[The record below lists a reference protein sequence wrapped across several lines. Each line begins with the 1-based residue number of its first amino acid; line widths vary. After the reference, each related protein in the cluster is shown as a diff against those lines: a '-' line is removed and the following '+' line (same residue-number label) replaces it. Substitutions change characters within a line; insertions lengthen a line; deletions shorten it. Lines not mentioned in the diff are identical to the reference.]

1 MVVVTVVATVVIV
14 IVVAVLVL
22 VVSRLL
28 CVVVVGRDGR
38 GVRVKDDELAF
49 VCVMQM
55 SHVTFRVRDK
65 TYIVF

>member
-1 MVVVTVVATVVIV
+1 MVVVKVVATVVMV
-14 IVVAVLVL
+14 IVVAVVVL

-38 GVRVKDDELAF
+38 GVTVKDDELAF
-49 VCVMQM
+49 VCVTRT

>member
-1 MVVVTVVATVVIV
+1 MVVATVVIV
-14 IVVAVLVL
+14 IVVAVL

-38 GVRVKDDELAF
+38 SVTVKDDELAF
-49 VCVMQM
+49 VCVTQT